1 VKLQVLQEELS
12 KALSL
17 ANRFASAKAQLPVLG
32 NILLSAKKSKL
43 LISSTNL
50 EISINIA
57 IGAKIEAEGDIT
69 IPAKVITDIVTNLN
83 PEQINLVSKE
93 ENLNITNSEFESTV
107 SGMNALDFPAIPKR
121 MERVDLSIPKDEL
134 ARALSLVLF
143 AVSSDETRP
152 ILTGVLFICKKGELT
167 LVATDGYRL
176 SHVVLKNS
184 SIIKTFKF
192 ILPKAV
198 LGELTRL
205 PSDGD
210 IEFFFDETNNQAV
223 FKSENIILSSR
234 VLEGEFPEYQKI
246 IPKEFILKISADKE
260 DLIQAVK
267 LASVFARDSA
277 NIVKMNIKSGK
288 LEFNTESQLS
298 GKQKTRIEAKID
310 GEDLEIAFNY
320 RFLEEIL
327 QVIEGEDVSMEFSGS
342 SSPAVFTYPKDDNF
356 LHIIMPVKL
365 QD

>member
-1 VKLQVLQEELS
+1 MKLQVLQEELS

-32 NILLSAKKSKL
+32 NILLSSKKSKL

-57 IGAKIEAEGDIT
+57 IGAKVETEGDIT
-69 IPAKVITDIVTNLN
+69 IPAKIITDIVTNLN

-93 ENLNITNSEFESTV
+93 ENLNITNSEFESTI
-107 SGMNALDFPAIPKR
+107 SGMNALDFPSIPKK
-121 MERVDLSIPKDEL
+121 MEKVDLSIPKNEL
-134 ARALSLVLF
+134 AKALSLVLF

-176 SHVVLKNS
+176 SQVVLKNN
-184 SIIKTFKF
+184 SITKSFKI

-210 IEFFFDETNNQAV
+210 IEFYFDEPNNQAV

-234 VLEGEFPEYQKI
+234 VLEGEFPDYQKI
-246 IPKEFILKISADKE
+246 IPKDFMLKILAEKD

-277 NIVKMNIKSGK
+277 NIVKLSIKNGK
-288 LEFNTESQLS
+288 LEFSTESQLS
-298 GKQKTRIEAKID
+298 GRQKTKIEAKID
-310 GEDLEIAFNY
+310 GEDLDIAFNY

-327 QVIEGEDVSMEFSGS
+327 QAIEEEDVSIEFSGS
-342 SSPAVFTYPKDDNF
+342 SSPAVFKDLKNTDF
-356 LHIIMPVKL
+356 LHLIMPVKL

>member
-1 VKLQVLQEELS
+1 MKLQVLQEELS

-32 NILLSAKKSKL
+32 NILLSSKKSKL

-57 IGAKIEAEGDIT
+57 IGAKVETEGDIT
-69 IPAKVITDIVTNLN
+69 IPAKIITDIVTNLN

-93 ENLNITNSEFESTV
+93 ENLNITNSEFESTI
-107 SGMNALDFPAIPKR
+107 SGMNALDFPSIPKK
-121 MERVDLSIPKDEL
+121 MEKVDLSIPKDEL
-134 ARALSLVLF
+134 AKALSLVLF

-176 SHVVLKNS
+176 SQVVLKKNS
-184 SIIKTFKF
+184 ITKSFKI

-210 IEFFFDETNNQAV
+210 IEFYFDEPNNQAV

-234 VLEGEFPEYQKI
+234 VLEGAFPDYQKI
-246 IPKEFILKISADKE
+246 IPKDFMLKILAEKD

-277 NIVKMNIKSGK
+277 NIVKLSIKKGK
-288 LEFNTESQLS
+288 LEFSTESQLS
-298 GKQKTRIEAKID
+298 GRQKTKIEAKID
-310 GEDLEIAFNY
+310 GEDLDIAFNY

-327 QVIEGEDVSMEFSGS
+327 QAIEEEDVSIEFSGS
-342 SSPAVFTYPKDDNF
+342 SSPAVFKDLKNSNF
-356 LHIIMPVKL
+356 LHLIMPVKL

>member
-1 VKLQVLQEELS
+1 MKLQVLQEELS

-32 NILLSAKKSKL
+32 NILLSSKKSKL

-57 IGAKIEAEGDIT
+57 IGAKVETEGDIT

-93 ENLNITNSEFESTV
+93 ENLNITNSEFESTI
-107 SGMNALDFPAIPKR
+107 SGMNALDFPSIPKR
-121 MERVDLSIPKDEL
+121 MEKIDLSISKDEL
-134 ARALSLVLF
+134 AKALSLVLF

-176 SHVVLKNS
+176 SQVMLKNN
-184 SIIKTFKF
+184 SIAKSFKI

-210 IEFFFDETNNQAV
+210 IEFFFDEPNNQAV

-234 VLEGEFPEYQKI
+234 VLEGEFPDYQKI
-246 IPKEFILKISADKE
+246 IPKDFMLKILAEKN

-277 NIVKMNIKSGK
+277 NIVKLSIKNGK
-288 LEFNTESQLS
+288 LEFSTESQLS
-298 GKQKTRIEAKID
+298 GRQKTKIEAKID

-320 RFLEEIL
+320 RFLEEVL
-327 QVIEGEDVSMEFSGS
+327 QAIEGEDVSIEFSGS
-342 SSPAVFTYPKDDNF
+342 SSPAVFKDLKNSNF
-356 LHIIMPVKL
+356 LHLIMPVKL